1 MRQYVVDG
9 QYSEG
14 DEQQKLL
21 DKHNLHILY
30 NDSYEWWF
38 LHWVY
43 GKDIIIGVGDTGL
56 DYRSTF
62 FYDSEH
68 DVRIANSRLDKNHRK
83 IALYVPFADNEETAT
98 AGHGTHVCGTIAG
111 KANDESVSKYNVS
124 DIHNLSF
131 YRDWLMM
138 LDWCLLILQKEKRHS
153 IYQLTCISITI
164 LTCWYM
170 FSDS

>member
-21 DKHNLHILY
+21 DKHNLHILN

-83 IALYVPFADNEETAT
+83 IALYVPFADDKEGAT
-98 AGHGTHVCGTIAG
+98 NGHGTHVCGTIAG
-111 KANDESVSKYNVS
+111 KPLYAFKPTMDVM
-124 DIHNLSF
+124 LSNGLH
-131 YRDWLMM
+131 Y
-138 LDWCLLILQKEKRHS
+138 
-153 IYQLTCISITI
+153 
-164 LTCWYM
+164 
-170 FSDS
+170 